1 MVLSTKIFATIVSGT
16 FSDALWKNLQEQIQN
31 SNKRSQE
38 VSVFLERLYQNKKKH
53 EDAHEPLKTNQKIVL
68 FEYFLKIL
76 TMEEFLFGNDWN
88 SVIFEEFEEF
98 DATIQ
103 NLITEISLILM
114 KVDETFRSRI
124 FQNAILKSN
133 QNDLYDFK

>member
-1 MVLSTKIFATIVSGT
+1 MVLSTKFFATIVSGT
-16 FSDALWKNLQEQIQN
+16 FSDALWKHLQEQIQN

-53 EDAHEPLKTNQKIVL
+53 EEPLKTNQKIVL
-68 FEYFLKIL
+68 FEYFLKLL

-88 SVIFEEFEEF
+88 SYIFEQFDEF

-103 NLITEISLILM
+103 NLLTEISLILI
-114 KVDETFRSRI
+114 KVDENFRSKI
-124 FQNAILKSN
+124 FQNAILKPN
-133 QNDLYDFK
+133 QNDL

>member
-16 FSDALWKNLQEQIQN
+16 FSDTLWKNLQEQIQN

-53 EDAHEPLKTNQKIVL
+53 EDVHEPLKTNQKIVL

-88 SVIFEEFEEF
+88 SVIFEQFEEF

-124 FQNAILKSN
+124 FQNAILKPN
-133 QNDLYDFK
+133 QNDL